1 MAPALGD
8 PYDAAPIRHD
18 DMGGTYDAALRR
30 RRDAMTGRISM
41 WMAAGLALALVG
53 CQAKKTD
60 EGVQVNVKTKGAE
73 DAAHKAGDAMGN
85 AADKAGDAAS
95 DAAAKTAAEATE
107 VEVRAAIGMDPT
119 ITLSQIDVD
128 SDAATKTIYLK
139 GTVSTDAQKAAA
151 EAAARSKAEGYTIV
165 NQITVS
171 AAAGPS
177 H

>member
-1 MAPALGD
+1 M
-8 PYDAAPIRHD
+8 
-18 DMGGTYDAALRR
+18 TRR
-30 RRDAMTGRISM
+30 MST

-60 EGVQVNVKTKGAE
+60 EGVQVNVTTKPAE
-73 DAAHKAGDAMGN
+73 DAARKAGDAVENAADKAGHAMSD

-107 VEVRAAIGMDPT
+107 VEVRAAIGMDST
-119 ITLSQIDVD
+119 ISLAQIDVD

-151 EAAARSKAEGYTIV
+151 ETAARSKAEGYTIV
-165 NQITVS
+165 NQITV
-171 AAAGPS
+171 APAGAS